1 MAQTVESL
9 ILSPWLLAKDYG
21 LMTND
26 CWLLANLDV
35 QVEEVEFG
43 AVGFDEFAAGG
54 DTIAH

>member
-9 ILSPWLLAKDYG
+9 ILSPWLLAKDYW

-26 CWLLANLDV
+26 YWLLANLDV